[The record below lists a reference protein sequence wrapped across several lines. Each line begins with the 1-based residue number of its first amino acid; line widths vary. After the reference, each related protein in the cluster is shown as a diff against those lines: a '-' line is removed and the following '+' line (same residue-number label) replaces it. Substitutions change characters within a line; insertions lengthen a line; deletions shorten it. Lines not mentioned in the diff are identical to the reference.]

1 LIQNRLLLVGFAVV
15 ALGCGE
21 GSPGVGEVS
30 ALLPSELCSLHSDS
44 AIPSFADA
52 SLAEAVRASLG
63 VGSVNDLTCGLV
75 EGLDALDASNSGVM
89 SLVGIQ
95 NLQGLT
101 DLRIWGNSIGDIGP
115 LSGLV
120 NLTQLSLTRNS
131 ISDIGPL
138 AGLNNLDT
146 LGLGENLI
154 ADISPLAA
162 LSSLDLLNLHANS
175 LTSVGTLS
183 ASITTLTLW
192 DNGLTDISGLEPLV
206 ALTAVSIENN
216 PNLSDIQPLLDNL
229 GLGAGDRVWLSA
241 TGVSCG
247 DVSALEAK
255 GVMVMSDCP

>member
-1 LIQNRLLLVGFAVV
+1 
-15 ALGCGE
+15 
-21 GSPGVGEVS
+21 
-30 ALLPSELCSLHSDS
+30 
-44 AIPSFADA
+44 
-52 SLAEAVRASLG
+52 
-63 VGSVNDLTCGLV
+63 
-75 EGLDALDASNSGVM
+75 
-89 SLVGIQ
+89 
-95 NLQGLT
+95 
-101 DLRIWGNSIGDIGP
+101 
-115 LSGLV
+115 V